1 MARELIPL
9 LLINSLFQNNSLQKT
24 LNFMITKATIQDV
37 KVLNVLVNSA
47 YRGESSRKGWTC
59 EADLL
64 GGIRITEE
72 ELTGTI
78 QETDTTILKYSENQ
92 KIIACMMLV
101 EKTDKLYL
109 GMLTVSPELQGG
121 GIGKQLLKQA
131 EIIAKEKGLPK
142 IGMTVISARRELID
156 WYKRHGYVETGERE
170 PFLIDYHFGDPKQFL
185 EFIVMEK
192 VIRD

>member
-1 MARELIPL
+1 
-9 LLINSLFQNNSLQKT
+9 
-24 LNFMITKATIQDV
+24 MITKSTLEDV
-37 KVLNVLVNSA
+37 SALNNLVNSA
-47 YRGESSRKGWTC
+47 YRGEFSKKGWTS

-72 ELTGTI
+72 ELIDTI
-78 QETDTTILKYSENQ
+78 QKTDTIILKFTDNQ
-92 KIIACMMLV
+92 TIIACMMLV

-131 EIIAKEKGLPK
+131 EIIAQEKGLSK
-142 IGMTVISARRELID
+142 IGMTVISARQELID
-156 WYKRHGYVETGERE
+156 WYKRKGYVETGERE
-170 PFLIDYHFGDPKQFL
+170 PFLVDYHFGDPKQFL

-192 VIRD
+192 VIKD

>member
-1 MARELIPL
+1 
-9 LLINSLFQNNSLQKT
+9 
-24 LNFMITKATIQDV
+24 MITKATLEDV
-37 KVLNVLVNSA
+37 SALNNLVNSA
-47 YRGESSRKGWTC
+47 YRGEFSKKGWTS

-72 ELTGTI
+72 ELTDTI
-78 QETDTTILKYSENQ
+78 QKTDTIILKYTDNQ

-131 EIIAKEKGLPK
+131 EIIAQEKGLFK
-142 IGMTVISARRELID
+142 IGMTVISARKELID
-156 WYKRHGYVETGERE
+156 WYKRKGYVETGERE
-170 PFLIDYHFGDPKQFL
+170 PFLLDYHFGDPKQFL

>member
-1 MARELIPL
+1 
-9 LLINSLFQNNSLQKT
+9 
-24 LNFMITKATIQDV
+24 MIKKATIKDV
-37 KVLNVLVNSA
+37 EALNKLVNSA
-47 YRGESSRKGWTC
+47 YRGESSKKGWTF

-72 ELTGTI
+72 ELTETI
-78 QETDTTILKYSENQ
+78 QKTDTIILKYTDNQ
-92 KIIACMMLV
+92 NIIACMMLV

-121 GIGKQLLKQA
+121 GIGKQLLRQA

-142 IGMTVISARRELID
+142 IGMTVISARQELID
-156 WYKRHGYVETGERE
+156 WYARHGYADTGERE
-170 PFLIDYHFGDPKQFL
+170 PFILDYHFGDPKQDL

-192 VIRD
+192 VIGD

>member
-142 IGMTVISARRELID
+142 IGMTVISARQELID

-192 VIRD
+192 VIGD

>member
-1 MARELIPL
+1 
-9 LLINSLFQNNSLQKT
+9 
-24 LNFMITKATIQDV
+24 MITKATIQDV
-37 KVLNVLVNSA
+37 KALNILVNSA
-47 YRGESSRKGWTC
+47 YRGESSKKGWTF

-78 QETDTTILKYSENQ
+78 QKTDTTILKYSENQ

-142 IGMTVISARRELID
+142 IGMTVISARQELID
-156 WYKRHGYVETGERE
+156 WYKRHGYTETGERE
-170 PFLIDYHFGDPKQFL
+170 PFLVGYHFGDPKQFL

-192 VIRD
+192 LIKD